1 MSADSQLIVRD
12 SRAISQPPGQVAAL
26 PVDREAALMQVIAR
40 AAADPSVD
48 IDRMERLFVM
58 QREMAAQRA
67 EREFAEAMAQF
78 KTHAPRIHKDKA
90 VGYTNKD
97 GSFTGYRHAT
107 LGAVCDAAIAGLGA
121 VGISHRWDLEQGQNG
136 RITVRCVLTHK
147 GGHSVSTSLSGA
159 PDDSGKKN
167 AIQQTASTVTYL
179 QRYTLLAATGL
190 ATDEQDD
197 DGRGAGKVPEA
208 ERQAPPAPTGFE
220 EWKADLIAS
229 ADNGVEAMKAVWSPE
244 KYAAFRTYAN
254 TWFAVEV
261 AKLKDIARSVQS

>member
-12 SRAISQPPGQVAAL
+12 SRAMSQPPGQVAAL

-40 AAADPSVD
+40 ASADPSVD

-67 EREFAEAMAQF
+67 EREFAEAMAEF

-179 QRYTLLAATGL
+179 QRYTLLAATCL

-197 DGRGAGKVPEA
+197 DGRAVGAVKPAAVEPEGY
-208 ERQAPPAPTGFE
+208 QA
-220 EWKADLIAS
+220 WLADLEAV
-229 ADNGVEAMKAVWSPE
+229 ADEGTDRLRAAFQKSPMALRKHLTDVDGAVWAQI
-244 KYAAFRTYAN
+244 KNRAAA
-254 TWFAVEV
+254 
-261 AKLKDIARSVQS
+261 VQS